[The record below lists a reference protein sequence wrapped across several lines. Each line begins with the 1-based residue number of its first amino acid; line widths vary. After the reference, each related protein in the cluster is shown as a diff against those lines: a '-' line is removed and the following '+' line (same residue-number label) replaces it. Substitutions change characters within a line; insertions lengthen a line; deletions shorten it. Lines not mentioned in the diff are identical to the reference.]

1 MQRNL
6 LTVESV
12 RTMTTLELLHYLL
25 HNFQELENQLTSIE
39 TMTEHEVNEV
49 LNRWLNDGTLAR
61 LVSEDVIG
69 SLNEKLD
76 HEINLINEQLDRVID
91 QANQSLNTV
100 PLIRQSVSLKEQ
112 TTYPEGVNN
121 FAYDLICHVPL
132 AKQYN
137 NFQGLAV
144 FNGYFYIG
152 EDDRNSEATYMHKM
166 SFAGDIIDTKQ
177 TNFGHTASI
186 SMRKANGHFYVAS
199 GGQDYQTII
208 WEYDF
213 ESNVVLNTINLSHL
227 NANALVCVDN
237 KNDQLILITCQ
248 DYNSPIQMHQV
259 GFDGIVKKT
268 VNLPTYGVP
277 QGISCF
283 EDRVY
288 YQTGSA
294 GNQGYLNIFDIDFN
308 FIDRHSIYKETLPSS
323 KGEYAHEPQGIEVG
337 LRYGC
342 PIIYMMWANPMR
354 IYAYQPHEVS
364 KFQGIEMY
372 STVNSNE
379 KHGTCLM
386 PRVIPLYMTW
396 SKAEQTFKMTTA
408 NNTLGSIKNL
418 FKDITVEDTFLD
430 NIGMCKQFNIYPR
443 IEPSAFIDMHVATTI
458 KYSYMGYR
466 IVGNVQYLNQCFRI
480 GILKNNSPIM
490 NLNDIP
496 DGLEIFGTITVGM
509 RISR

>member
-12 RTMTTLELLHYLL
+12 KTMTTLELLHYLL

-49 LNRWLNDGTLAR
+49 LNRWLNDGTLSR
-61 LVSEDVIG
+61 LVSDEIIG
-69 SLNEKLD
+69 TVNEK
-76 HEINLINEQLDRVID
+76 LDRVID
-91 QANQSLNTV
+91 QANQGLNTV
-100 PLIRQSVSLKEQ
+100 PLIRQSVSDAEQ
-112 TTYPEGVNN
+112 TTYPVEVNT

-132 AKQYN
+132 AKQYS

-144 FNGYFYIG
+144 FNGYFYVG
-152 EDDRNSEATYMHKM
+152 EDDRNSDATYIHKM
-166 SFAGDIIDTKQ
+166 SFAGDILETKQ
-177 TNFGHTASI
+177 NSFGHVASL
-186 SMRKANGHFYVAS
+186 SMRKANGHFYIAS
-199 GGQDYQTII
+199 GGQDAKTII

-213 ESNVVLNTINLSHL
+213 ESNVVLNTINLSQL

-259 GFDGIVKKT
+259 GFNGVIKKT
-268 VNLPTYGVP
+268 VNLPSYGVP

-288 YQTGSA
+288 YQTGSD
-294 GNQGYLNIFDIDFN
+294 GSQGYLNIFDIDFN
-308 FIDRHSIYKETLPSS
+308 FIDKHRIYKEYLASS
-323 KGEYAHEPQGIEVG
+323 QGSYAHEPQGIEVG

-354 IYAYQPHEVS
+354 IYAYQPHEAS
-364 KFQGIEMY
+364 KFQCLEMY
-372 STVNSNE
+372 GTVNSNE
-379 KHGTCLM
+379 KTGTCLL

-408 NNTLGSIKNL
+408 NNTLGSIKNI
-418 FKDITVEDTFLD
+418 FKQITVEDTFID
-430 NIGMCKQFNIYPR
+430 NVGTCKQFNLYPR

-458 KYSYMGYR
+458 KYSYLGYQ
-466 IVGNVQYLNQCFRI
+466 VCGNVQYLNQCFRI
-480 GILKNNSPIM
+480 GILKNGVPIT
-490 NLNDIP
+490 NINDIP
-496 DGLEIFGTITVGM
+496 DGLEIFGTVLVGM